1 MGYYLLTHGW
11 DGKGTF
17 PGGLQ
22 SRQSSLPQ
30 DKRGKIDFFLYYLS
44 CPPGSKLILYL
55 LMRT

>member
-1 MGYYLLTHGW
+1 MGYYLLTHGL
-11 DGKGTF
+11 DGEGTF

-30 DKRGKIDFFLYYLS
+30 DKSEKIDFFLYYLS
-44 CPPGSKLILYL
+44 CPPGSKLTLYL